1 VIHLTTATTHALH
14 PDAMKEQSPDPSPE
28 TSGGGFVR
36 SVLTLGLVHSRRAVA
51 PSFAV
56 PALARLYTPAEYG
69 VLAVYSSILTM
80 LVVVASLRYEAA
92 IPLLRDESSAGSP
105 LVLRGRGHK
114 VNLDAAAGR
123 VIRGDCVNRRSPGMP
138 SRCKALKLLGRPL
151 SSQ

>member
-36 SVLTLGLVHSRRAVA
+36 SVLTLGLGHSRRAVA

-80 LVVVASLRYEAA
+80 LVASLRYEAA
-92 IPLLRDESSAGSP
+92 TPLLRDESSAGSP